1 MPSSKI
7 YVGHPR
13 FSHRR
18 NEQLGHLSLSL
29 FSPVL
34 AMPSALFFYFAHT
47 CRIGVEWAQGLSQ
60 MREEEKGED
69 QNTHHIPASAQK
81 EAPSSRACS
90 GYKNPIDEGTTTTD
104 KQNGSTPFMYMEGWR
119 LHVLTI
125 GLVYISRPKK
135 NPFLLCLLTTKCKK
149 NWRLFSFR

>member
-1 MPSSKI
+1 
-7 YVGHPR
+7 
-13 FSHRR
+13 
-18 NEQLGHLSLSL
+18 
-29 FSPVL
+29 
-34 AMPSALFFYFAHT
+34 
-47 CRIGVEWAQGLSQ
+47 

-69 QNTHHIPASAQK
+69 QNTHHTPASAQK

-104 KQNGSTPFMYMEGWR
+104 KQNGSTSFMYMEGWR

-135 NPFLLCLLTTKCKK
+135 KPLSAVPFDDKVQEKLEAFFLSI
-149 NWRLFSFR
+149 N